1 LRQNLVNDN
10 NKHAFCLSNVA
21 ILRAKARREL
31 TKGVQNN
38 ILYIINRVEKT
49 YNRRE
54 KDRDNL

>member
-1 LRQNLVNDN
+1 MNDN

-38 ILYIINRVEKT
+38 ILYINKAINGFAVNGFIF
-49 YNRRE
+49 YA
-54 KDRDNL
+54 DIAF